1 MLASLKLPFYSS
13 GRLTIIIVFLH
24 VIVTA
29 GTKLQDCSLD
39 LNLAVSGRDPAT
51 RGRPTQF
58 YSALCSSLHSKF
70 LYEIPTLRV
79 DVICY

>member
-13 GRLTIIIVFLH
+13 GRLAIIIVFLH
-24 VIVTA
+24 VTVTA
-29 GTKLQDCSLD
+29 GTNLQDCSLE
-39 LNLAVSGRDPAT
+39 LNLAVSERDPAT
-51 RGRPTQF
+51 RGRPTQV

-79 DVICY
+79 DVIRY